1 VAVKRLYNYV
11 LRKQELCRQDVA
23 ETEVFF
29 FYGSLMERYTNF
41 NRFIKRKVS
50 SLQAGYCR
58 GYLYYLPMGFPALIY
73 PEDPCTSLVAGELM
87 TFHNP
92 VRAMRLLDR
101 LEQYNP
107 LAPHKSIYVRKKLRV
122 IVEPEEEKGELKTIE
137 AWVYTYP
144 EDHLSN
150 NHQRQVRIECGQ
162 WASFRSNGHPDEELE
177 EMAERLRYCDRTQSI
192 LVDPAMCSES
202 ALRSAPHLYGCQR
215 FCDRNKACRE
225 NRRKIMEG
233 LEGADFPA
241 QGCPS
246 NLPCSD

>member
-1 VAVKRLYNYV
+1 MAIKRLLQYTQ
-11 LRKQELCRQDVA
+11 RKSILYQQDIA
-23 ETEVFF
+23 QTDVFF
-29 FYGSLMERYTNF
+29 FYGSLMKRYTNF

-73 PEDPCTSLVAGELM
+73 PDDPCTSLVAGELM
-87 TFHNP
+87 TFRNP
-92 VRAMRLLDR
+92 IRTIRLLDR

-107 LAPHKSIYVRKKLRV
+107 LSPHKSTYIRKKLPI
-122 IVEPEEEKGELKTIE
+122 IVESEDDKEDLKQIN

-162 WASFRSNGHPDEELE
+162 WASFRFNGDPEDELTQ
-177 EMAERLRYCDRTQSI
+177 MAERLRYCDRSQSI
-192 LVDPAMCSES
+192 MVDPALCTEP
-202 ALRSAPHLYGCQR
+202 ALRSANHLYGCER
-215 FCDRNKACRE
+215 FCDKNKACQE
-225 NRRKIMEG
+225 NRKAK
-233 LEGADFPA
+233 LEAQDVDFPA

-246 NLPCSD
+246 NLPCND

>member
-1 VAVKRLYNYV
+1 MRRLWNYTQRKKHLYAREVA
-11 LRKQELCRQDVA
+11 QTD
-23 ETEVFF
+23 VFF

-41 NRFIKRKVS
+41 NRFIKRKVT

-92 VRAMRLLDR
+92 VRTIRLLDR

-107 LAPHKSIYVRKKLRV
+107 LAPHKSTYIRKKLPL
-122 IVEPEEEKGELKTIE
+122 IVEQEDEQGDLKQID

-162 WASFRSNGHPDEELE
+162 WASFRSNGHPDAELA

-192 LVDPAMCSES
+192 LVDPAMCAEPV
-202 ALRSAPHLYGCQR
+202 LRSAPHLYGCER
-215 FCDRNKACRE
+215 FCDKNKACQQ
-225 NRRKIMEG
+225 NRRVMQKLQG
-233 LEGADFPA
+233 VDFPA

-246 NLPCSD
+246 NLPCND

>member
-1 VAVKRLYNYV
+1 VAIKHLINYV
-11 LRKQELCRQDVA
+11 QRKQQLYAKDVA
-23 ETEVFF
+23 ETDVFF

-50 SLQAGYCR
+50 SLRAGYCR

-73 PEDPCTSLVAGELM
+73 PDDPCSSLVAGELM

-92 VRAMRLLDR
+92 LRAMRLLDR

-107 LAPHKSIYVRKKLRV
+107 LAPHKSIYIRKKLRI
-122 IVEPEEEKGELKTIE
+122 IVEQEETEGELKQID

-144 EDHLSN
+144 EDHLSD
-150 NHQRQVRIECGQ
+150 NHQREVRIECGQ
-162 WASFRSNGHPDEELE
+162 WGSFRSNGKPEEELAL
-177 EMAERLRYCDRTQSI
+177 MTERLRYCDRTQSI
-192 LVDPAMCSES
+192 LVDPAICNEPV
-202 ALRSAPHLYGCQR
+202 LRSAPHLYGCQR
-215 FCDRNKACRE
+215 FCDKNKVCQQ
-225 NRRKIMEG
+225 NRKIMQKKQD
-233 LEGADFPA
+233 ADFPA

>member
-1 VAVKRLYNYV
+1 MAIKRLLHYTQ
-11 LRKQELCRQDVA
+11 RKKILYQQDVA
-23 ETEVFF
+23 QTDVFF

-41 NRFIKRKVS
+41 NRFIKRKVT
-50 SLQAGYCR
+50 SLHAGYCR

-92 VRAMRLLDR
+92 ARAMRLLDR

-107 LAPHKSIYVRKKLRV
+107 LSPHKSTYIRKKLPV
-122 IVEPEEEKGELKTIE
+122 IVESEDEKDELKHIE

-150 NHQRQVRIECGQ
+150 DHQRQVRIECGQ
-162 WASFRSNGHPDEELE
+162 WASFRSHGQPEKELA
-177 EMAERLRYCDRTQSI
+177 EMTERLRYCDRTQSI
-192 LVDPAMCSES
+192 LVDPAICIEPV
-202 ALRSAPHLYGCQR
+202 LRSAPHLYGCER
-215 FCDRNKACRE
+215 FCDKNNACLQ
-225 NRRKIMEG
+225 NRRTIQEKQG
-233 LEGADFPA
+233 VDFPA

-246 NLPCSD
+246 NLSCSD